1 MSVNQISDIDRIA
14 YNEEF
19 KVDYERETS
28 LLKKCVRTDGLQ
40 KAGTVTWDVVDPS
53 EEAQQRTRDG
63 DIPLA
68 QLGLGQVT
76 GTPQEDFGGKYT
88 IDNFDAYRTNS
99 NVRSMQMRKAAAA
112 CWRKCDKLIIGQL
125 DAASQVMNSGSAI
138 DFSEYGN
145 ILHWIST
152 LENNDVPT
160 DDGRVWGVVTPTALR
175 QMQRIKQ
182 FISADYVEVRKLE
195 NGLPSMGYYR
205 WLGVNWFS
213 HTGLTGKGGATA
225 TCHIFHETAV
235 GHQMAGDPEY
245 HAYYYE
251 PQHRWENYAV
261 IMHVA
266 KLCLPRGVV
275 KAVHDDTAS
284 FLPSP

>member
-19 KVDYERETS
+19 KVDYEREKS
-28 LLKKCVRTDGLQ
+28 LLTKCVRTDGLQ
-40 KAGTVTWDVVDPS
+40 KAGTITWDVVDPS
-53 EEAQQRTRDG
+53 EEAQSRSRDG
-63 DIPLA
+63 DIPIA

-76 GTPQEDFGGKYT
+76 ATPQEDFGGKYT
-88 IDNFDAYRTNS
+88 IDNFDAFRTNS

-112 CWRKCDKLIIGQL
+112 CYRKRDKIIIDQL
-125 DAASQVMNSGSAI
+125 DAATQVQNSGSAI
-138 DFSEYGN
+138 AFSTFGN
-145 ILHWIST
+145 ILDWVSE
-152 LENNDVPT
+152 LEDNDIPT
-160 DDGRVWGVVTPTALR
+160 DDGKVWGVVTPKALR
-175 QMQRIKQ
+175 QMMRITEFK
-182 FISADYVEVRKLE
+182 SADFIDVKKLE

-213 HTGLTGKGGATA
+213 HTGLTGKGTATA
-225 TCHIFHETAV
+225 TCHLFHESAI
-235 GHQMAGDPEY
+235 GAQAAGEPEY

-261 IMHVA
+261 IMHCA

-275 KAVHDDTAS
+275 KAVHDDTAAFS
-284 FLPSP
+284 